1 MYGKKNKKA
10 VYGIIGLGRFGQ
22 ALASELSL
30 SGAELIVL
38 DCNEEK
44 VSELREITENAYVVK
59 SLDKKTLQETGIKNC
74 DVAVVCI
81 GEQIDSSILT
91 TLNLVSLGIPRVIAK
106 ATSAEH
112 GIILE
117 KLGAEVVFPE
127 RDMAVRL
134 ACRLETD
141 REIDI
146 IRLSEKINISKLRIP
161 DGLIGRSVAEANLRA
176 RFGLNIVAIENNG
189 RVIDDVTPGLLF
201 RRDDVLYLVGDK
213 KGLVD
218 MNQWAEKNEIA
229 KK

>member
-22 ALASELSL
+22 ALASELAL

-44 VSELREITENAYVVK
+44 VSEMREITENAYVVK

-161 DGLIGRSVAEANLRA
+161 DGLIGKSVAEANLRA

-189 RVIDDVTPGLLF
+189 RVIDDVKPDLLF

-218 MNQWAEKNEIA
+218 MNQWAEKNESA

>member
-22 ALASELSL
+22 ALASELAL

-38 DCNEEK
+38 DCNEDK

-161 DGLIGRSVAEANLRA
+161 DGLIGKSVAEANLRA

-189 RVIDDVTPGLLF
+189 RVIDDVKPGLLF

-218 MNQWAEKNEIA
+218 MNQWAEKNDIA

>member
-22 ALASELSL
+22 ALASELAL

-38 DCNEEK
+38 DCNEDK

-161 DGLIGRSVAEANLRA
+161 DGLSGKSVAEANLRA
-176 RFGLNIVAIENNG
+176 RFG
-189 RVIDDVTPGLLF
+189 
-201 RRDDVLYLVGDK
+201 
-213 KGLVD
+213 
-218 MNQWAEKNEIA
+218 
-229 KK
+229 

>member
-22 ALASELSL
+22 ALASELAL

-38 DCNEEK
+38 DCNEDK

-161 DGLIGRSVAEANLRA
+161 DGLIGKSVAEANLRA

>member
-22 ALASELSL
+22 ALASELAL

-38 DCNEEK
+38 DCNEDK

-161 DGLIGRSVAEANLRA
+161 DGLIGKSVAEANLRA

-218 MNQWAEKNEIA
+218 MNQWAEKNESA

>member
-22 ALASELSL
+22 ALASELAL

-38 DCNEEK
+38 DCNEDK
-44 VSELREITENAYVVK
+44 VSEVREITENAYVVK

-218 MNQWAEKNEIA
+218 MNQWAEKNESA

>member
-22 ALASELSL
+22 ALASELAL

-38 DCNEEK
+38 DCNEDK

-91 TLNLVSLGIPRVIAK
+91 TLNLVSLGIPCVIAK

-161 DGLIGRSVAEANLRA
+161 DGLIGKSVAEANLRA

-218 MNQWAEKNEIA
+218 MNQWAEKNESA

>member
-22 ALASELSL
+22 ALASELAL

-38 DCNEEK
+38 DCNEDK

-161 DGLIGRSVAEANLRA
+161 DGLIGKSVAEANLRA
-176 RFGLNIVAIENNG
+176 RFGLNIVAIESNG
-189 RVIDDVTPGLLF
+189 RVIDDVKPGLLF

-218 MNQWAEKNEIA
+218 MNQWAEKNDIA

>member
-38 DCNEEK
+38 DCNEDK
-44 VSELREITENAYVVK
+44 VSEVREITENAYVVK

-112 GIILE
+112 GEILE

-161 DGLIGRSVAEANLRA
+161 DGLIGKSVAEANLRA

>member
-22 ALASELSL
+22 ALASELAL

-44 VSELREITENAYVVK
+44 VSEMREITENAYVVK

-161 DGLIGRSVAEANLRA
+161 DGLIGKSVAEANLRA

-218 MNQWAEKNEIA
+218 MNQWAEKNESA

>member
-22 ALASELSL
+22 ALASELAL

-38 DCNEEK
+38 DCNEDK
-44 VSELREITENAYVVK
+44 VSEVREITENAYVVK

-218 MNQWAEKNEIA
+218 MNQWAEKNDIA

>member
-22 ALASELSL
+22 ALASELAL

-38 DCNEEK
+38 DCNEDK

-161 DGLIGRSVAEANLRA
+161 DGLIGKSVADANLRA

-218 MNQWAEKNEIA
+218 MNQWAEKNESA

>member
-38 DCNEEK
+38 DCNEDK

-74 DVAVVCI
+74 DVVVVCI
-81 GEQIDSSILT
+81 GEQIDCSILT

-117 KLGAEVVFPE
+117 KLGAEVV
-127 RDMAVRL
+127 
-134 ACRLETD
+134 
-141 REIDI
+141 
-146 IRLSEKINISKLRIP
+146 
-161 DGLIGRSVAEANLRA
+161 
-176 RFGLNIVAIENNG
+176 
-189 RVIDDVTPGLLF
+189 
-201 RRDDVLYLVGDK
+201 
-213 KGLVD
+213 
-218 MNQWAEKNEIA
+218 
-229 KK
+229 

>member
-22 ALASELSL
+22 ALASELAL

-38 DCNEEK
+38 DCNEDK

-218 MNQWAEKNEIA
+218 MNQWAEKNDIA

>member
-38 DCNEEK
+38 DCNEDK
-44 VSELREITENAYVVK
+44 VSEVREITENAYVVK

-112 GIILE
+112 GVILE

-161 DGLIGRSVAEANLRA
+161 DGLIGKSVAEANLRA

-218 MNQWAEKNEIA
+218 MNQWAEKNESA

>member
-22 ALASELSL
+22 ALASELAL

-38 DCNEEK
+38 DCNEDK

-161 DGLIGRSVAEANLRA
+161 DGLIGKSVAEANLRA

-218 MNQWAEKNEIA
+218 MNQWAEKNDIA

>member
-22 ALASELSL
+22 ALASELAL

-38 DCNEEK
+38 DCNEDK

-176 RFGLNIVAIENNG
+176 RFGLNIVAIESNG
-189 RVIDDVTPGLLF
+189 RVIDDVKPDLLF

-218 MNQWAEKNEIA
+218 MNQWAEKNESA